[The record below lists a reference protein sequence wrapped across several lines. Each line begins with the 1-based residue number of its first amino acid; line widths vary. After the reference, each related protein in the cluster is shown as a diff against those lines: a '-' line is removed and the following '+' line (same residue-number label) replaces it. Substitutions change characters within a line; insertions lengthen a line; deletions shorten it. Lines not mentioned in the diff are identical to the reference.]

1 MPGDRFDDVV
11 RLAGFEQSGDDG
23 VSQVVEPQAC

>member
-1 MPGDRFDDVV
+1 VV